1 MSPASPTA
9 IRAMP
14 PGAIHQHYSVLQHL
28 CSVPLSLA
36 TNYWDWFLQFLKRA
50 ASFHCDGKRD
60 RWWFCCRGL
69 TKCEFHSLWC
79 SSSLCKILTLLWHLV
94 WDEAG
99 TASPQFKTSCSAVA
113 GGTLSTSCGSKQ
125 HDGNLWITWR
135 PASRL
140 QRYCQVC
147 MLLRPQGAWEACRTA
162 ANDLGTCWHVDHQVF
177 RTIGGSVSV
186 AMCNDGIGLC
196 RTPRKTLPAFNWLI
210 RHFALQTCL
219 VQIAVGRCWKRLEV
233 LFCLIS
239 QLLSHIIF
247 EVQSYWPT
255 LCTCWTQCP
264 LDIGRT

>member
-1 MSPASPTA
+1 MVVLLQ
-9 IRAMP
+9 
-14 PGAIHQHYSVLQHL
+14 GANEMWIS
-28 CSVPLSLA
+28 
-36 TNYWDWFLQFLKRA
+36 
-50 ASFHCDGKRD
+50 
-60 RWWFCCRGL
+60 
-69 TKCEFHSLWC
+69 CEFHSLWC